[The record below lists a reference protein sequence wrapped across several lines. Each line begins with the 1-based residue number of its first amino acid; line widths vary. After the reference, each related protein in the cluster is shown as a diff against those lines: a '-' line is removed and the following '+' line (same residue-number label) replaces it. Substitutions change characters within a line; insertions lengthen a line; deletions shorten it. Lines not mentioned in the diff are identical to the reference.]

1 MDSFRIRIWLLLLLL
16 RTGLTFC
23 SSTDS
28 SRISIFYRAGR
39 DISKL
44 TPKIENYSNLSFSQG
59 LKNDLSK
66 SNFINLSLGLVY
78 QNKNSWGYGV
88 VYSNV
93 FLSEMNYNPE
103 VYFLNENPNYMGL
116 GSSWLRELNLTLH
129 LFSGRV
135 EHSFQKKCFYA
146 TPYFEAGIG
155 KINFP
160 QFRYLVKKEDE
171 NQFVEVGS
179 ILESGNHFVLNLG
192 AEVGVRFIENLF
204 FFSASPGLA
213 YYRIAWNQTDYRTTL
228 STNTIDDP
236 KKYSS
241 QQTRFIFTIA
251 LGARLPLTKEFF
263 NKIF

>member
-1 MDSFRIRIWLLLLLL
+1 MGNIRIGFWVFLLVLKSGF
-16 RTGLTFC
+16 TY
-23 SSTDS
+23 SNPTDS
-28 SRISIFYRAGR
+28 SKISIFFRSGR
-39 DISKL
+39 DITKPLPKL
-44 TPKIENYSNLSFSQG
+44 ENYSNMGFSQA
-59 LKNDLSK
+59 LINHFSK
-66 SNFINLSLGLVY
+66 STFIQQTVGISY
-78 QNKNSWGYGV
+78 QQANKWGFGFL
-88 VYSNV
+88 YS
-93 FLSEMNYNPE
+93 FMPIEKMNYNPE
-103 VYFLNENPNYMGL
+103 VYYANQNPGFFWL
-116 GSSWLRELNLTLH
+116 GSPSFRIFNLDIH
-129 LFSGRV
+129 LFSGRI